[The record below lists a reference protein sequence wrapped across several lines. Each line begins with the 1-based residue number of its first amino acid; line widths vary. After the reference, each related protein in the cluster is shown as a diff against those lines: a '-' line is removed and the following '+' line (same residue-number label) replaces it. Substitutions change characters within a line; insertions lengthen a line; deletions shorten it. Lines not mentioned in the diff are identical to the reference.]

1 VVGFEPQGVE
11 RAEAT
16 AKQVRSRTGLLVW
29 FTASSFAGRL
39 AIIAGMAG
47 VEVVKQTVAMVVE
60 RVGRVPGNEATAV
73 DVARSAGAVMVLAAK
88 AAMLVVEVTS

>member
-1 VVGFEPQGVE
+1 MVGFEPQGVE
-11 RAEAT
+11 RAGAT
-16 AKQVRSRTGLLVW
+16 AKQARSRTGLLVW
-29 FTASSFAGRL
+29 FTASSFAGKL
-39 AIIAGMAG
+39 AIAGMAG

>member
-1 VVGFEPQGVE
+1 LSHKEWSGLGLLLSKREVE
-11 RAEAT
+11 LGCWCGLR
-16 AKQVRSRTGLLVW
+16 QVRLQEGWLLLLEW
-29 FTASSFAGRL
+29 L
-39 AIIAGMAG
+39 G